1 MTMQLITQNWALAA
15 ASVLGTAI
23 FLFVLVRLY
32 EASPRGRLRA
42 QLASLRQCQA
52 DAVRIEARLTRAS
65 EKLDALRSK
74 SESTRPSLLSE
85 AEEAVQ
91 DAQALRQ
98 ITADQVLRAKKQL
111 RDVILEEFAP
121 NRQDE
126 LRSKYL

>member
-1 MTMQLITQNWALAA
+1 MAMQVITQNWALVA

-23 FLFVLVRLY
+23 LLFVLYRLY
-32 EASPRGRLRA
+32 EASPRGRLRV
-42 QLASLRQCQA
+42 QLATLRQCQA
-52 DAVRIEARLTRAS
+52 EAARLEARLTRAS
-65 EKLDALRSK
+65 EQLAALRAR
-74 SESTRPSLLSE
+74 SESTKPRLLSE

-91 DAQALRQ
+91 DAQALKK
-98 ITADQVLRAKKQL
+98 IAADQVLRAKKQL